1 MIRFEVGHTIGQE
14 GAVADLIY
22 DEAGRSFLVRP
33 TAAAEVYSVL
43 VNDLEIHVDAQDRV
57 VYVDGYA
64 PREAWRASVVLPP
77 EARNGEI
84 RVRRSIDLKRGES
97 TRLTLSPTEWPSHFN
112 RHAGW
117 MCVGTTDG
125 ALEAQAIMINAGTI
139 LVVEGEQLIA
149 IWLRVTPGVA
159 T

>member
-1 MIRFEVGHTIGQE
+1 
-14 GAVADLIY
+14 
-22 DEAGRSFLVRP
+22 
-33 TAAAEVYSVL
+33 
-43 VNDLEIHVDAQDRV
+43 
-57 VYVDGYA
+57 
-64 PREAWRASVVLPP
+64 
-77 EARNGEI
+77 
-84 RVRRSIDLKRGES
+84 
-97 TRLTLSPTEWPSHFN
+97 
-112 RHAGW
+112 